1 MKYTIKHYFDFGE
14 KNEVINSNLLSKESW
29 DAIRVENCET
39 PFSIPKGRAEW
50 ISKCSSPKLSIIA
63 KEIIDIMKKN
73 NLTSVTSVGVG
84 IAALEY
90 NIKNYCST
98 IYI

>member
-1 MKYTIKHYFDFGE
+1 
-14 KNEVINSNLLSKESW
+14 
-29 DAIRVENCET
+29 
-39 PFSIPKGRAEW
+39 
-50 ISKCSSPKLSIIA
+50 
-63 KEIIDIMKKN
+63 MKKN